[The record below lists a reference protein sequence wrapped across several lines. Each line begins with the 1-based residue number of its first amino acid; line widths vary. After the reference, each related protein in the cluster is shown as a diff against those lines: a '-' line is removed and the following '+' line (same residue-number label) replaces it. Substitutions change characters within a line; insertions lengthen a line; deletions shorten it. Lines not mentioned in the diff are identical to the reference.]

1 MASFS
6 TLTLGTRKDTDW
18 WRRGM
23 KEKVGYAE
31 RVWVKQPEPTMQQ
44 MKDVFGGR
52 DDWLFFGGHFSGPFS
67 QWLPWPYDTEK
78 RLYNDLDNDPETA
91 PSREVLTRKD
101 NVLLRSK
108 KANGTWEEAS
118 LKKGVEFKQTGAN
131 RVILWGG
138 CNVCETQTLTILR
151 ELYDK
156 PLIIGWK
163 GITSKEIISRML
175 GGTGNNDATDPW
187 SAVNFWTKLGGNAGN
202 LAKVR
207 DAWLAAANAIWPTE
221 AAVRQK
227 FSVIDPDG
235 TPHELD

>member
-23 KEKVGYAE
+23 KEKVGYTE

-44 MKDVFGGR
+44 MKEVFSGR
-52 DDWLFFGGHFSGPFS
+52 FFGGHFSGPFS

-91 PSREVLTRKD
+91 PTREVLTRKD

-108 KANGTWEEAS
+108 KANGTWEEAH

-131 RVILWGG
+131 RVILWNVPAPPTTRNGRSNILTCG
-138 CNVCETQTLTILR
+138 IGRSLIGPRMRTNNQRRFGEMQRVLFRMEAGLCKKCQLPAACN
-151 ELYDK
+151 
-156 PLIIGWK
+156 
-163 GITSKEIISRML
+163 
-175 GGTGNNDATDPW
+175 
-187 SAVNFWTKLGGNAGN
+187 
-202 LAKVR
+202 
-207 DAWLAAANAIWPTE
+207 
-221 AAVRQK
+221 
-227 FSVIDPDG
+227 FSD
-235 TPHELD
+235 

>member
-23 KEKVGYAE
+23 KEKVGYTE

-44 MKDVFGGR
+44 MKEVFSGR
-52 DDWLFFGGHFSGPFS
+52 FFGGHFSGPFS

-91 PSREVLTRKD
+91 PTREVLTRKD

-108 KANGTWEEAS
+108 KANGTWEEAH

-131 RVILWGG
+131 RVILW
-138 CNVCETQTLTILR
+138 NVPAPPTTRNGRSNILTCGIGRSLIGPRMRTNNQRRFGEMQRVLFRMEAGLCKNANCPQRATFLTNLCKLR
-151 ELYDK
+151 RASWRLQ
-156 PLIIGWK
+156 LTRG
-163 GITSKEIISRML
+163 R
-175 GGTGNNDATDPW
+175 
-187 SAVNFWTKLGGNAGN
+187 
-202 LAKVR
+202 
-207 DAWLAAANAIWPTE
+207 
-221 AAVRQK
+221 
-227 FSVIDPDG
+227 
-235 TPHELD
+235 